1 MKRLLRRAS
10 ALNPSENDDFA
21 DEQPGEPA
29 SPAVSAVPSPELE
42 AKLEQMTQ
50 QLSQMALQL
59 NQTQSQ
65 LRQLQHQSRKPDGR
79 ADELNA
85 VEIRV
90 NASLAAHQERL
101 KIQTNMSNESLQRV
115 ISAGE
120 QMATRLS
127 KTEKAI
133 QSLKNNCN
141 CSSAV
146 RPSSSSSRRS
156 ELESE
161 TSDDLPTRTSEEFQ
175 KFQWDI
181 EREVEQ
187 LKMKLQL
194 TASDLEKSINSI
206 QVNSEGALRNFSA
219 VYHEG
224 MKSLASVLEDKVS
237 LASTSSYDVI
247 TNATL
252 AFGEDLQVLRQAVS
266 SSAAQIQ
273 YLVAQDMKSIR
284 GLEELRSGNR
294 RHESNI
300 QLLTTQLGDF
310 KQQVQDQ
317 LNNVRT
323 HFSQAVTEYYQKI
336 AERQSSMSYRLTS
349 IIDELATV
357 KGKGTLTIIHSTN
370 GSRSL
375 KSDPFFSVSFIDF
388 FDWQCAIF
396 R

>member
-1 MKRLLRRAS
+1 MMKRLLRRAS
-10 ALNPSENDDFA
+10 ALNPTENDDFA
-21 DEQPGEPA
+21 DEQPGES
-29 SPAVSAVPSPELE
+29 SPAVSPPAVVSPELE
-42 AKLEQMTQ
+42 AKLERMAQ

-65 LRQLQHQSRKPDGR
+65 LRQLQHAGGRKTDGR

-85 VEIRV
+85 IEIRV

-101 KIQTNMSNESLQRV
+101 KIQTNISNESLQRV

-120 QMATRLS
+120 QMASRLS
-127 KTEKAI
+127 KTEKTI
-133 QSLKNNCN
+133 QSLKNNCS
-141 CSSAV
+141 CSPV
-146 RPSSSSSRRS
+146 RPSSSSRRS

-161 TSDDLPTRTSEEFQ
+161 TSDDSPTRTSEEFQ

-224 MKSLASVLEDKVS
+224 MKSLTSVLEDKVS

-300 QLLTTQLGDF
+300 QLLTSQLGDF

-323 HFSQAVTEYYQKI
+323 HFSQAITEYYQKI

-357 KGKGTLTIIHSTN
+357 KGKGTLTIIHSTITVN
-370 GSRSL
+370 L
-375 KSDPFFSVSFIDF
+375 VLYFYH
-388 FDWQCAIF
+388 
-396 R
+396 